1 MSAAIL
7 YVADA
12 NKQSAEHVS
21 FNAAMLQTLF
31 GAAREHGCKIVFFS
45 ERTHREA
52 VLSLLA
58 AGTDLEWHEI
68 PVVSGFHRTF
78 IKKFVVEL
86 VTVCRL
92 IFKAR
97 RAGADVLLLSVFPN
111 VLACVLLLKPL
122 FRNVRLHVILHG
134 ELESLV
140 IEEKRPIW
148 REGFWVRL
156 AVLRLYD
163 GKWPSL
169 YVLGEGIRSRLMQ
182 RFAEAPHLRQLRV
195 IEHPH
200 IFLEN
205 VPHPGPGRGVLCVG
219 FVGAGRVVKGIEA
232 FFRLAEALSD
242 RVRSAE
248 LEFVVIGGMEEGYRY
263 DSDAPVRVLCDHP
276 GGLSVEEYR
285 TAIASL
291 DCAVFLFK
299 TDYLFTA
306 SGSVFDVLDAGVPIL
321 SLENQYLRDLARDDC
336 EGGMTF
342 FEDLRGIEMEIR
354 RRLDSGMRFPRRAY
368 PRIRWN
374 HSTSS
379 QAALVG
385 EIFAPSQAQ

>member
-1 MSAAIL
+1 MATLFI
-7 YVADA
+7 ADA

-21 FNAAMLQTLF
+21 FNAAMLQTLIT
-31 GAAREHGCKIVFFS
+31 AARERGCRLVFFC

-52 VLSLLA
+52 VLSLA
-58 AGTDLEWHEI
+58 PAGNEIEWHEI
-68 PVVSGFHRTF
+68 AVVNGFNRTF
-78 IKKFVVEL
+78 VKKFVVEL
-86 VTVCRL
+86 VAVCRL
-92 IFKAR
+92 MFKAKR
-97 RAGADVLLLSVFPN
+97 TGADVLLLSVFPN
-111 VLACVLLLKPL
+111 VLACVLLLKRL

-163 GKWPSL
+163 GRWPNL
-169 YVLGEGIRSRLMQ
+169 YVLGEGIRSRLAQ
-182 RFAEAPHLRQLRV
+182 RFPDAPHLRQLRV
-195 IEHPH
+195 IEHPY
-200 IFLEN
+200 IFIESARLPAPAN
-205 VPHPGPGRGVLCVG
+205 GKLRVG

-232 FFRLAEALSD
+232 FFRLAESLSD
-242 RVRSAE
+242 RVRAAE
-248 LEFVVIGGMEEGYRY
+248 LEFVVIGGIERGYRY
-263 DSDAPVRVLCDHP
+263 DTGAPVRVLSDQP
-276 GGLSVEEYR
+276 GGLGVEEFR

-321 SLENQYLRDLARDDC
+321 SLENRYLRDLARDDC
-336 EGGMTF
+336 EGGMAF

-354 RRLDSGMRFPRRAY
+354 KRLEGGMRFTRRAY
-368 PRIRWN
+368 PRIRLN
-374 HSTSS
+374 HSTGL
-379 QAALVG
+379 QAALAA
-385 EIFAPSQAQ
+385 EIFAPGQAF